1 MAPGY
6 SAREHNRAAER
17 MVMDM
22 EKNTHTKYEIR
33 ADNPDPTKAE
43 EWAIF
48 ATDYNCHARRI
59 ACTTNKAEA
68 DAMLRGL
75 SGDDPDLL
83 AACEEALCLE
93 DSSLST
99 WDCTYEGNRMYAV
112 NPFVLER
119 VVNAARAAIAK
130 AKGGVA

>member
-1 MAPGY
+1 
-6 SAREHNRAAER
+6 
-17 MVMDM
+17 MDM

-75 SGDDPDLL
+75 SGDDSDLL
-83 AACEEALCLE
+83 AALE
-93 DSSLST
+93 YWVKE
-99 WDCTYEGNRMYAV
+99 WDDGCQCQECGPCR
-112 NPFVLER
+112 
-119 VVNAARAAIAK
+119 ARAAIAK
-130 AKGGVA
+130 ARGQ